1 MDGLSYT
8 VELRDG
14 ASVAVGTFA
23 PDGAE
28 PIHFEMP
35 FVDEAT
41 LTERVLSLQSL
52 YARLRD

>member
-23 PDGAE
+23 PGGAE

-35 FVDEAT
+35 FVDETT
-41 LTERVLSLQSL
+41 LFERVASLQNL
-52 YARLRD
+52 YARLQG

>member
-23 PDGAE
+23 PGGAE

-35 FVDEAT
+35 FVDETT
-41 LTERVLSLQSL
+41 LFERVASLQNL
-52 YARLRD
+52 YTRLQG